1 MPTLSPRPELARLIV
16 EDNWSIPR
24 AAERHDVSWRTAKK
38 RAERY
43 RLEPVE
49 ALRY

>member
-24 AAERHDVSWRTAKK
+24 AAERHVMSWCTAKK
-38 RAERY
+38 RVERY
-43 RLEPVE
+43 RLEDV
-49 ALRY
+49 AGMRY